1 MPKPNWREDESVR
14 FRIPRVT
21 PEIIERIKLLTNSGM
36 LQKRIASRLKLC
48 RATVSKIQHRLG
60 MPCYPGFT
68 VTPMMEGKILQL
80 LRIGYGQPKISA
92 ALGIP
97 AGPVR
102 RVMLKHHHSRPKGS
116 PGHRY
121 KFSVEE
127 LRAIARDLRT
137 NEQRIAKEWGVTRHW
152 ISRFRNSWWNGGRR
166 KKNAGKPASGIP
178 QKPTDPDT
186 AITLIQR
193 VTGGKLPPPEYD
205 DRLVE
210 VILKIAPQDIAI
222 PESIPLDFRETFVEK
237 VKGNFATGIKQALG
251 VLRESQTARWKN

>member
-1 MPKPNWREDESVR
+1 MA
-14 FRIPRVT
+14 RVT
-21 PEIIERIKLLTNSGM
+21 PEIIKRIKVMTKSRM
-36 LQKRIASRLKLC
+36 LQKRIARRLKLC

-68 VTPMMEGKILQL
+68 VTPVMEGKILQL
-80 LRIGYGQPKISA
+80 LGMGYGQPKISA

-137 NEQRIAKEWGVTRHW
+137 NEQRIAKEWGVTRAW
-152 ISRFRNSWWNGGRR
+152 LSRFRNSWWDGTRR
-166 KKNAGKPASGIP
+166 KKNAGKPAAAP
-178 QKPTDPDT
+178 RQELAATDEFV
-186 AITLIQR
+186 ALVQR
-193 VTGGKLPPPEYD
+193 VTGGKLPGPEHD
-205 DRLVE
+205 KRLVE
-210 VILKIAPQDIAI
+210 AMVTCFTENFSP
-222 PESIPLDFRETFVEK
+222 PESVPPEFSGHLYG
-237 VKGNFATGIKQALG
+237 KG
-251 VLRESQTARWKN
+251 